1 MSTISGNIVTNGGLT
16 GTIIPASSPAPVL
29 ETATV
34 KSTNVE
40 QTIVP
45 QEGVTGFDEIV
56 VQAVETEDNL
66 PAVMFGTETVIE
78 MSAPD
83 AEHKTYKGLADVTAI
98 TLTDATAINANAF
111 TNLAYLQSISA
122 PEVLSV
128 GNSAFS
134 GCFRLASI
142 SLPKCTTVGNT
153 AFSSNR
159 LVTNLSLPACTSV
172 GQSAFY
178 GMSNLQSI
186 SLPEVL
192 SVGDSAFSNTF
203 NISAQNTSLVLPKCT
218 SVGSEIVRDCNVKS
232 IELTVATSLPEN
244 CLYQG
249 NYTSVRLPAVQSI
262 GKRCFDGSRNLTD
275 VYFGYNGVVTL
286 PTLDEWDEYNLFAW
300 EVQTVTIH
308 VPTAQLALDYAAD
321 SKWAKVVTET
331 QSHGG
336 SVTFVGDYA

>member
-1 MSTISGNIVTNGGLT
+1 MSTISGTIITNGGLT
-16 GTIIPASSPAPVL
+16 GTITIGGGSEPVL

-40 QTIVP
+40 QTITP
-45 QEGVTGFDEIV
+45 EEGVDGFNEIV
-56 VQAVETEDNL
+56 VQAVESEDNL
-66 PAVMFGTETVIE
+66 PAVMFGTETVVE

-83 AEHKTYKGLADVTAI
+83 AEHKAYKGLADVTAI

-111 TNLAYLQSISA
+111 ADLAYLQSISA

-134 GCFRLASI
+134 KCFRMTSI
-142 SLPKCTTVGNT
+142 SLPKCTSVGNN
-153 AFSSNR
+153 AFLSNQ
-159 LVTNLSLPACTSV
+159 LLTSLSLPACTSV
-172 GQSAFY
+172 GNSAFE
-178 GMSNLQSI
+178 GMSGLQSI
-186 SLPEVL
+186 SLPECL
-192 SVGDSAFSNTF
+192 SVGNYAFKYAFDEN
-203 NISAQNTSLVLPKCT
+203 AQNTSLVLPKCT
-218 SVGSEIVRDCNVKS
+218 TVGSSIVSDCNAKS
-232 IELTVATSLPEN
+232 IELTVATSLPEE

-249 NYTSVRLPAVQSI
+249 KYTSVRLPAVQSI
-262 GKRCFDGSRNLTD
+262 GKRCFDSGRNLTD

-286 PTLDEWDEYNLFAW
+286 PTLEEWEEYNLFAW

-308 VPTAQLALDYAAD
+308 VPTAQLALDYASD

-336 SVTFVGDYA
+336 SVVFVGDYA

>member
-1 MSTISGNIVTNGGLT
+1 MLQNETLT
-16 GTIIPASSPAPVL
+16 GTIYIAS
-29 ETATV
+29 
-34 KSTNVE
+34 
-40 QTIVP
+40 
-45 QEGVTGFDEIV
+45 GGGGG
-56 VQAVETEDNL
+56 EDTL
-66 PAVMFGTETVIE
+66 PAVMFGTETVVE

-83 AEHKTYKGLADVTAI
+83 AEHKAYKGLTDVTAI

-111 TNLAYLQSISA
+111 ADLAYLQSISA
-122 PEVLSV
+122 PEVLSI

-134 GCFRLASI
+134 KCFRLTSI
-142 SLPKCTTVGNT
+142 SLPKCTTVGNS
-153 AFSSNR
+153 AFSSNQ
-159 LVTNLSLPACTSV
+159 LATNLSLPACTSV

-192 SVGDSAFSNTF
+192 SVGDSAFSSTF
-203 NISAQNTSLVLPKCT
+203 SSSAQNTSLVLPKCT
-218 SVGSEIVRDCNVKS
+218 SVGSEIVRDCNAKS

-262 GKRCFDGSRNLTD
+262 GKRCFDGGRNLTD
-275 VYFGYNGVVTL
+275 VYFGYNGVVAL
-286 PTLDEWDEYNLFAW
+286 PTLDEGDEYNMFAW

-321 SKWAKVVTET
+321 SKWAKVVAET
-331 QSHGG
+331 QSHGS